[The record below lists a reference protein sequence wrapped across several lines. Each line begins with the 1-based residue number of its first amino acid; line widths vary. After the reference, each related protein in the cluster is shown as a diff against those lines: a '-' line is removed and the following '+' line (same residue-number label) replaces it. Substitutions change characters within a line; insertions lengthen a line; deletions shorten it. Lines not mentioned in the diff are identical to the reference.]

1 MSNRRARLRL
11 VHPPSTLAAMT
22 RTCRSGAA
30 SVLAAAWLACLVV
43 LAPHG
48 RAADAPGKEA
58 IDAALARATTTADC
72 LTAARRY
79 QSLGLTQ
86 NARAAVD
93 RAASFAKAASEWHAV
108 SSSYRALGQAQLA
121 EDAFQ
126 KAQRAPIR

>member
-1 MSNRRARLRL
+1 MQ
-11 VHPPSTLAAMT
+11 
-22 RTCRSGAA
+22 RTCRSGAV
-30 SVLAAAWLACLVV
+30 SVLAAAWLACLIVF
-43 LAPHG
+43 APHG

-58 IDAALARATTTADC
+58 IDAALGRATTTADC

-126 KAQRAPIR
+126 KAQRA